1 MKANNGLDDTN
12 DFTEAF
18 MADDIPET
26 EPVAPEEMV
35 ATRPAKNPKKGTNL
49 VRYLIYG
56 FGGLVLLF
64 VILFI
69 WAAVT
74 ADSSETAR
82 QQQTQ
87 QASHETNLEATGTGT
102 VPAASV
108 TAKPIEHEPQEEDF
122 EDVAQLKAQLNA
134 AQQNTA
140 IRDEKYK
147 ALARAYIQLQADY
160 KLLQDNQNKY
170 NGRNTTNKPEYA
182 VLPVLK
188 GVSLV
193 SVYDGYA
200 FVKKGNTVYS
210 VKKGD
215 KVNNAIVI
223 EIDPVLRK
231 VITAKGVIE

>member
-18 MADDIPET
+18 MTDDIAET
-26 EPVAPEEMV
+26 EPVVPEEMV
-35 ATRPAKNPKKGTNL
+35 ATRPAKIPKKGNNL

-56 FGGLVLLF
+56 FGGVLLLF

-74 ADSSETAR
+74 ADSSEPAG
-82 QQQTQ
+82 QQQTH
-87 QASHETNLEATGTGT
+87 QASNETNIDAAET

-108 TAKPIEHEPQEEDF
+108 PAKTVEHEPLEEDV
-122 EDVAQLKAQLNA
+122 EDAAQLKAQLKA

-147 ALARAYIQLQADY
+147 TLASAYVQLQADY
-160 KLLQDNQNKY
+160 KLLLENQKKNIGQTS
-170 NGRNTTNKPEYA
+170 NNKPEYA

-200 FVKKGNTVYS
+200 FVKKGSTVYS

>member
-18 MADDIPET
+18 MTEDIPET
-26 EPVAPEEMV
+26 DPVVPEEMV
-35 ATRPAKNPKKGTNL
+35 ATRPAKNPKKGNNL

-56 FGGLVLLF
+56 FGGVVLLF

-74 ADSSETAR
+74 AESSDTAG
-82 QQQTQ
+82 QQQTH
-87 QASHETNLEATGTGT
+87 QASNETNIDAAGT

-108 TAKPIEHEPQEEDF
+108 PEKPVEHESLEEDA
-122 EDVAQLKAQLNA
+122 EDVAQLKAQLKA

-147 ALARAYIQLQADY
+147 SLASAYVQLQADY
-160 KLLQDNQNKY
+160 KQLQDNQNKN
-170 NGRNTTNKPEYA
+170 NGRTSTNKPEYA

>member
-1 MKANNGLDDTN
+1 MKTNKGLDDSN

-18 MADDIPET
+18 MTDDIPET
-26 EPVAPEEMV
+26 DPVVPEEVV
-35 ATRPAKNPKKGTNL
+35 ATRPAKNPKKGNNF

-74 ADSSETAR
+74 ADSAETAG

-87 QASHETNLEATGTGT
+87 LASNETNIDAAGT

-108 TAKPIEHEPQEEDF
+108 PARPVEQVPQEDDI

-147 ALARAYIQLQADY
+147 ALASAYVQLQADY
-160 KLLQDNQNKY
+160 KLLQENQNTN
-170 NGRNTTNKPEYA
+170 NGRTSTHKPEYA

-210 VKKGD
+210 IKKGD

>member
-18 MADDIPET
+18 MTEDIPET
-26 EPVAPEEMV
+26 DPVVPEEMV
-35 ATRPAKNPKKGTNL
+35 ATRPAKNPKKGNNL

-56 FGGLVLLF
+56 FGGVVLLF

-74 ADSSETAR
+74 ADSSETAE
-82 QQQTQ
+82 QQQTH
-87 QASHETNLEATGTGT
+87 QASNETNIDAAGT
-102 VPAASV
+102 VPATSV
-108 TAKPIEHEPQEEDF
+108 PEKTVEHESLEDDA
-122 EDVAQLKAQLNA
+122 EDVAQLKAQLKA
-134 AQQNTA
+134 AQQNTV

-147 ALARAYIQLQADY
+147 ALASAYVQLQADY
-160 KLLQDNQNKY
+160 KQLQDNQNKN
-170 NGRNTTNKPEYA
+170 NGRTSTHKPEYA

>member
-1 MKANNGLDDTN
+1 MKANNGPDDTN
-12 DFTEAF
+12 DFDEAF
-18 MADDIPET
+18 MTDDIPEA
-26 EPVAPEEMV
+26 EPVVPEEMV
-35 ATRPAKNPKKGTNL
+35 ATRPGKSPKKGSNL
-49 VRYLIYG
+49 VRYLLYG

-64 VILFI
+64 ILLVL
-69 WAAVT
+69 WATVT
-74 ADSSETAR
+74 ADSSDTAG
-82 QQQTQ
+82 QQ
-87 QASHETNLEATGTGT
+87 QASNESNIDAAATAPAAL
-102 VPAASV
+102 VPA
-108 TAKPIEHEPQEEDF
+108 KPVEHEPQEDDI
-122 EDVAQLKAQLNA
+122 EDVAQLRAQLKA

-147 ALARAYIQLQADY
+147 ALASAYVQLQADY
-160 KLLQDNQNKY
+160 KFLQENQNK
-170 NGRNTTNKPEYA
+170 NIGRPSTNKPEYD

-231 VITAKGVIE
+231 VITAKGVIQ

>member
-18 MADDIPET
+18 MTDDIAET
-26 EPVAPEEMV
+26 EPVVPEEMV
-35 ATRPAKNPKKGTNL
+35 ATRPANTPKKGNNL

-56 FGGLVLLF
+56 FGGVLLLF

-74 ADSSETAR
+74 ADSSEPAG
-82 QQQTQ
+82 QQQTH
-87 QASHETNLEATGTGT
+87 QASNETNIDAAET
-102 VPAASV
+102 VPA
-108 TAKPIEHEPQEEDF
+108 KPVEHEPLEEDV
-122 EDVAQLKAQLNA
+122 EDAAQLKAQLKA

-147 ALARAYIQLQADY
+147 ALASAYVQLQADY
-160 KLLQDNQNKY
+160 KLLQENQKKNI
-170 NGRNTTNKPEYA
+170 GRTSNNKPEYA

-200 FVKKGNTVYS
+200 FVKKGSTVYS

>member
-18 MADDIPET
+18 MPEDIAENDPVVPED
-26 EPVAPEEMV
+26 MV
-35 ATRPAKNPKKGTNL
+35 ATRPSKNPKKGNNL

-64 VILFI
+64 IILFI

-74 ADSSETAR
+74 ADSSETAGK
-82 QQQTQ
+82 QQTH
-87 QASHETNLEATGTGT
+87 QASNETNIDTGGT
-102 VPAASV
+102 APAASV
-108 TAKPIEHEPQEEDF
+108 PAKPVENVPQEEDI
-122 EDVAQLKAQLNA
+122 EDVAQLKAQLKSA
-134 AQQNTA
+134 EQNTA

-147 ALARAYIQLQADY
+147 ALASAYVQLQADY
-160 KLLQDNQNKY
+160 KLLQENQNKS
-170 NGRNTTNKPEYA
+170 NGRTSTNKPEYA

-188 GVSLV
+188 SVSLV

-210 VKKGD
+210 IKKGD